1 MTMLHCLIYYS
12 VYLVF
17 KDNNLFCFNSY
28 CTYSFISIISVE
40 DCYVLIFKFQF
51 EPKRKNY
58 VDIKTFLY

>member
-51 EPKRKNY
+51 EPSKNY
-58 VDIKTFLY
+58 